1 LFLIW
6 IVLSDPLKAAFDP
19 TLNIARIKSQTE
31 VEDLS
36 VVAVV
41 VADGG
46 PTREAFFPSP
56 ITRAAWFAVTHT
68 ARIPAPLD
76 AIPGQRTEE
85 TFL

>member
-19 TLNIARIKSQTE
+19 TFNIARIKSQTE

-36 VVAVV
+36 V

-76 AIPGQRTEE
+76 AIPGQRIEE